1 MKKVVVSSPVHVA
14 VLAFPFGSHAAPLL
28 NLVQE
33 IASKSP
39 KVTFSFFTTK
49 RSNDSIFSRH
59 QNNAGIN
66 IIHNIKAYNVED
78 GLPETYV
85 PSSNHPIQP
94 INIFLSV
101 MIRNFRLAMDK
112 ALAETQ
118 INFTCLLTDAFL
130 WFAAEMAAEID
141 AKWVPLWTA
150 GPHSLLCHV
159 MTDFV
164 RDKFSSNDG
173 DENIDFVPGLPVV
186 KASELPEGIIDDIEQ
201 PLSSMLHKM
210 GQMLPKSTAVAIN
223 SFNELEPPMM
233 KQLESKFRKLL
244 NVGPLTLSMP
254 QPIIPDDEG
263 CIEWLNKHDIASVV
277 YISFGTVIV
286 PPPHELIAIAEA
298 IDESGYPFIWSFRGR
313 RHDEQLPEGFLE
325 RTKDKGKMVSWSP
338 QVEILKH
345 EAIGVCVTHSGWNSI
360 MECMVGG
367 VPMISRPFF
376 GDQKLNTRM
385 MESSWGVGVP
395 IQGGVFTKESTLAAL
410 KLTMSSDEGMLMREK
425 IAEFKKSAKQAV
437 ESNGSSIRDFNTLVE
452 IVTS

>member
-1 MKKVVVSSPVHVA
+1 MKKVVCSEHVA

-59 QNNAGIN
+59 QNNNAG

-78 GLPETYV
+78 GLPESYV
-85 PSSNHPIQP
+85 PSSHPIQP

-101 MIRNFRLAMDK
+101 MIQNFRLAMDK

-118 INFTCLLTDAFL
+118 IKFTCLLTDAFL

-141 AKWVPLWTA
+141 AKWVPVWTA

-164 RDKFSSNDG
+164 RDKFSSNDV

-201 PLSSMLHKM
+201 PLSSMLYKM
-210 GQMLPKSTAVAIN
+210 GQMLSKSTAVAIN
-223 SFNELEPPMM
+223 SFAELEPPIM

-244 NVGPLTLSMP
+244 SVGPLTLSMP

-277 YISFGTVIV
+277 YISFGTVII

-298 IDESGYPFIWSFRGR
+298 IDESGYPFIWSCRGR
-313 RHDEQLPEGFLE
+313 HELPEGFLE
-325 RTKDKGKMVSWSP
+325 RTKEKGKMVSWSP

-345 EAIGVCVTHSGWNSI
+345 EAVGVCVTHSGWNSI

-385 MESSWGVGVP
+385 MESRWGVGVP
-395 IQGGVFTKESTLAAL
+395 IQGGVFTKESTLEAL
-410 KLTMSSDEGMLMREK
+410 KLTMSSDEGMLMRQK
-425 IAEFKKSAKQAV
+425 IAEFKKFAKQAV
-437 ESNGSSIRDFNTLVE
+437 ESNGTSIRDFNTLLQ
-452 IVTS
+452 IVTT